1 MSRYSFDD
9 LVEVANANSTI
20 FDCFPGTRRGRQL
33 TPPDS
38 SMVLHAMTILQT
50 IFPKD
55 YENVVYKW
63 GYLALGKDN
72 GFFGV
77 CGDFFNRDDFND
89 LKKPFNVCSETQAA
103 RKSIGLSNN
112 FIVIW
117 NDPRKGA
124 DYGVIDTKTG
134 KVLSCD
140 RRNKNSFKE
149 VSDSFIDYV
158 FRELILHRRANEI
171 VYDTTFHWPEYLQ
184 DRIADDMLTLKE
196 ELDESDKLF
205 DRYEEMLKNA

>member
-1 MSRYSFDD
+1 MNKYTFEE
-9 LVEVANANSTI
+9 LIEIANANPSV
-20 FDCFPGTRRGRQL
+20 FKHFPGTRMGKQL
-33 TPPDS
+33 TPPTDC
-38 SMVLHAMTILQT
+38 MVSHAMCILEAV
-50 IFPKD
+50 FPQD
-55 YENVVYKW
+55 YYHIVRKW

-89 LKKPFNVCSETQAA
+89 LEKPFNVCSETQAA